1 MVAEPFNHAILTW
14 TSILLS
20 SKKPTIK
27 KGPKELIN
35 VPSREHQ

>member
-20 SKKPTIK
+20 SKNLK
-27 KGPKELIN
+27 KGPEELIN